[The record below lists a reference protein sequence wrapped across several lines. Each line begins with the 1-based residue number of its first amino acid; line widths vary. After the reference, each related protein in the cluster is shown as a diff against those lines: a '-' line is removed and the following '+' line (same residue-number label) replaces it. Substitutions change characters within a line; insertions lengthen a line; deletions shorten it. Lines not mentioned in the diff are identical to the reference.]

1 MQVLQLTW
9 HEARAFISIACDG
22 NDLEEQS
29 LPRIACRSTSLITQ
43 LLLNSDDPLVLSS
56 ALGAYAACCD
66 TSLAIIGSS
75 SSSGGGGGG
84 GRSEHLAE
92 DSLSWMRGDG
102 ASISVRKV
110 MIRCFYFPAV
120 HTVCVAAMKAMKLI
134 CTSVLKHHNSE
145 TMPAIISD
153 IIFPLLQLVLDTS
166 HIGETGGNSEFT
178 LECDQMKQFSACMTA
193 RLNCAS
199 SFPWLLA
206 FARMDASDTFKSGGV
221 SAAPVAA
228 TSPKLHCFM
237 MSALLLGESS
247 IFAQDPKT
255 RSFTL
260 QSHKIHLFVVFLSG
274 IFAGLQQLSVSMP
287 S

>member
-22 NDLEEQS
+22 NDREEQS
-29 LPRIACRSTSLITQ
+29 LPRIACRCTSLITQ
-43 LLLNSDDPLVLSS
+43 LLLTSDDPLVLSS

-66 TSLAIIGSS
+66 TSLAIIGSI
-75 SSSGGGGGG
+75 SSG
-84 GRSEHLAE
+84 SEPLAE

-102 ASISVRKV
+102 AGISVRKV

-134 CTSVLKHHNSE
+134 CTSVLKHHNSD
-145 TMPAIISD
+145 TMPAILSD
-153 IIFPLLQLVLDTS
+153 IIFPMLQLVLDTS

-178 LECDQMKQFSACMTA
+178 LECDQMKQFSACMTT

-206 FARMDASDTFKSGGV
+206 FARIDASDTFKCGGV
-221 SAAPVAA
+221 SCAPVAA

-255 RSFTL
+255 RSFTS
-260 QSHKIHLFVVFLSG
+260 QPHKMHLS
-274 IFAGLQQLSVSMP
+274 
-287 S
+287 

>member
-1 MQVLQLTW
+1 MTSACLRCITRSLHVLQATW
-9 HEARAFISIACDG
+9 HEAAAFISIARDG
-22 NDLEEQS
+22 NAREELS

-43 LLLNSDDPLVLSS
+43 LLLASDDPLVLSS

-66 TSLAIIGSS
+66 TSLAIISSSSSS
-75 SSSGGGGGG
+75 SSSG
-84 GRSEHLAE
+84 EPFAE
-92 DSLSWMRGDG
+92 DPLSWMRGDG

-134 CTSVLKHHNSE
+134 CTSVLKHHNSD

-153 IIFPLLQLVLDTS
+153 IIFPMLQLVLDTS

-206 FARMDASDTFKSGGV
+206 FARIDASDTFKSGGV
-221 SAAPVAA
+221 SSAPVAA

-255 RSFTL
+255 RSFTS
-260 QSHKIHLFVVFLSG
+260 QSHKIRLS
-274 IFAGLQQLSVSMP
+274 
-287 S
+287 